1 MSMIENFERML
12 AQGQDNALLRYS
24 LGNAYLNDGQAQKA
38 AAHLRQAVTHDPE
51 YSAAWKA
58 YGKALTDAGD
68 LDGAIDA
75 YARGIEVA
83 ERKGDKQAAK
93 EMSVFHKRLRKQR
106 DAD

>member
-12 AQGQDNALLRYS
+12 AQGQDSALLRYS

-38 AAHLRQAVTHDPE
+38 VEHLRQAVTHDPE

-58 YGKALTDAGD
+58 YGKALSDAGD
-68 LDGAIDA
+68 VDGAIEA
-75 YARGIEVA
+75 YVRGIEVA

-93 EMSVFHKRLRKQR
+93 EMAVFHKRLRKQR

>member
-1 MSMIENFERML
+1 MIENFERML
-12 AQGQDNALLRYS
+12 AQGQDSALLRYS
-24 LGNAYLNDGQAQKA
+24 LGNAYLKEGQPQ
-38 AAHLRQAVTHDPE
+38 QAVEHLLRAVSHDPE

-58 YGKALTDAGD
+58 YGQALREAGD
-68 LDGAIDA
+68 TDGAIAA

-93 EMSVFHKRLRKQR
+93 EMTVFHKRLRKQR

>member
-1 MSMIENFERML
+1 MSMIDNFERML

-24 LGNAYLNDGQAQKA
+24 LGNAYLAAGQAQQA
-38 AAHLRQAVTHDPE
+38 AEHLRHAVTHDPE

-58 YGKALTDAGD
+58 YGKALSEAGD
-68 LDGAIDA
+68 LQGAIDA

-83 ERKGDKQAAK
+83 ERRGDKQAAK
-93 EMSVFHKRLRKQR
+93 EMRVFHKRLCKQR